1 MIGRLRGTLVEKQ
14 PPVLVVDVHGVGYE
28 LEAPMSVFYELP
40 PVGEQVTLRTHL
52 AIRDDAHILY
62 GFLSDRER
70 ALFRSLI
77 RVSGVGPKL
86 ALALL
91 SGMRADDF
99 IRCVEHDDAATLT
112 RLPGV
117 GKKIAERLIME
128 MRDRLKELGRMPVP
142 ATGTPGTGSPP
153 PDDARAEAVSAL
165 IALGYRPAEAA
176 RLIEGLGTE
185 SGQTSE
191 TLIRQALQKAVR
203 Q

>member
-14 PPVLVVDVHGVGYE
+14 PPVLVVDVQGVGYE

-40 PVGEQVTLRTHL
+40 AVGDPVTLRTHL
-52 AIRDDAHILY
+52 SIREDAHVLY

-99 IRCVEHDDAATLT
+99 IRCVELKDTATLT

-117 GKKIAERLIME
+117 GKKIAERLVME
-128 MRDRLKELGRMPVP
+128 MRDRLGDLGRVP
-142 ATGTPGTGSPP
+142 AVAAAGPGGAAPP
-153 PDDARAEAVSAL
+153 PDDARGEAVSAL

-176 RLIEGLGTE
+176 RLIDGLGNE
-185 SGQTSE
+185 PDQSSE
-191 TLIRQALQKAVR
+191 MLIRQALQKAVR

>member
-1 MIGRLRGTLVEKQ
+1 MIGRLRGTLIEKQ
-14 PPVLVVDVHGVGYE
+14 PPLLLVDVQGVGYE

-40 PVGEQVTLRTHL
+40 AVGGEITLRTHL
-52 AIRDDAHILY
+52 SIREDAHVLY

-70 ALFRSLI
+70 SLFRGLI

-99 IRCVEHDDAATLT
+99 IRCVELKDTATLT

-117 GKKIAERLIME
+117 GKKIAERLVME
-128 MRDRLKELGRMPVP
+128 MRDRLGDLGRMPALAASAGASAV
-142 ATGTPGTGSPP
+142 PP
-153 PDDARAEAVSAL
+153 PDDPRGEAVSAL
-165 IALGYRPAEAA
+165 IALGYKPAEAV
-176 RLIEGLGTE
+176 RLIDGLGDDP
-185 SGQTSE
+185 GQSSE